1 MRDLRK
7 TGLALGRVAFA
18 GLAGVAPALAAT
30 HARAGAWA
38 PPAGT
43 GIVIAGTGFTTGE
56 RYFTA
61 SGRLVPVP
69 DYRKFE
75 LAAYGEYGITDRL
88 TAVVASSGLLETI
101 GSPIDLGY
109 LGLGYI
115 EAGGRALLIEE
126 GAAVVSVQATGRVAG
141 SHLRAWIGSDAD
153 TQVDLRALAGYG
165 FRLGGWTGFVEGQL
179 GFRWRDAP
187 AANEIRA
194 DLTLGLRPARDW
206 LVMLQSFSAI
216 AAETGTGR
224 PPQSETKLQL
234 SAVYDL
240 SARWALQLGG
250 FATLVGSNTLAERG
264 LLAAVWYRF

>member
-1 MRDLRK
+1 MAIA
-7 TGLALGRVAFA
+7 T
-18 GLAGVAPALAAT
+18 LAADP
-30 HARAGAWA
+30 ARAGAWA
-38 PPAGT
+38 PAAGT
-43 GIVIAGTGFTTGE
+43 GIVIAGTGFTAGDH
-56 RYFTA
+56 YFTA
-61 SGRLVPVP
+61 SGRLAPVA

-88 TAVVASSGLLETI
+88 TAVVASSGLLETL

-109 LGLGYI
+109 LGLGYL
-115 EAGGRALLIEE
+115 EAGGRVLLLQE
-126 GAAVVSVQATGRVAG
+126 GPAVVSLQATGRVAG

-153 TQVDLRALAGYG
+153 TQADVRALAGYG
-165 FRLGGWTGFVEGQL
+165 FDLGGWSGFVEGQL

-187 AANEIRA
+187 VANEIRA
-194 DLTLGLRPARDW
+194 DLTLGLRLARDW
-206 LVMLQSFSAI
+206 LVMLQSFTAI
-216 AAETGTGR
+216 AIETGTGR

-250 FATLVGSNTLAERG
+250 FATLVGSNALNERG